1 MTDDKQAKIDAIKAR
16 LAKMKEGGGSSAPK
30 AAGDGEKAA
39 SGAGGDAKPAGD
51 GGDDVKARIAALKAK
66 MEAGKGAEKKA
77 AAKPAAKKK
86 PPAGSVYPMQPVNK
100 TIFGDERL
108 YSDRSVVNWFIVGSL
123 VLTVAIL
130 LMWRRDAVRD
140 WKPIQEA
147 FRLNEIERLTAA
159 ADEAREAIDTEVL
172 EANAEQLA
180 AVEAELETK
189 ADSLEAL
196 RKDALVLEGE
206 NYAADQRYKIA
217 KSELD
222 ELRYIYEEERLLHGG
237 DAELMAEADERL
249 AAKTQQVE
257 ELLQAANSAN
267 QAMLEQKN
275 KIKDIEADRTELERA
290 LAALTE
296 DVDRLE
302 TSLAAIDHSLFNDYI
317 RNAPMADMLAP
328 TYKVEKVVLDKLRDN
343 YNFQYVGRVDMC
355 ITCHVGIDNPFYTD
369 HDPLN
374 EKGGDGPLAGKGER
388 VLNAHPRLDLFLSD
402 SSPHPMGQFGCTV
415 CHQGRGQAV
424 EFPRTF
430 HTPAPTFHDGE
441 MIETAEEKEQRW
453 IEDWGYDPERHY
465 WDWPM
470 TPSDKLYSSC
480 FQCHDETDRIPG
492 VPEYN
497 ESRAL
502 VEELG
507 CYGCH
512 KIQGF
517 EHLRKP
523 GPDLTNL
530 QAKTTPDWIAKWLM
544 DPQGFRPST
553 RMPHFWNQSNSGAH
567 AEDTISPHVPWDNNS
582 DAYVDDW
589 RARNEVEARAVTAY
603 LLHKS
608 QQELDAGSYAMLAP
622 PSGEGDPEAGM
633 ATFEARGC
641 LGCHSM
647 EGEGWTEN
655 DHGPELSA
663 IGSKVNERWLYNWL
677 LNPKAYYHT
686 TVMPD
691 LRLSEA
697 EAWDVTAWLMEQRDE
712 EFENVPVPSTD
723 AQILDEI
730 AVSHLSGVAGD
741 EWARE
746 RVAEMRAGGEDV
758 EVFVGQKLFE
768 RFGCSGCHLVPGHY
782 DDVGI
787 GVELT
792 YESLKELTKFDFGHE
807 AAHSNPEAIGHS
819 RRAWYERK
827 MEDPRSFDRLP
838 VIAKVDGE
846 HVIEKYEQKVK
857 APNDKLK
864 MPNFYLDQHET
875 DLVVQF
881 LLGLRA
887 DGIDPTMKV
896 QLDGDAALV
905 EQGSRLITKYNCI
918 GCHRMGQLPQYML
931 VEKGEDFDDALEGLE
946 EVIDEAMEYGAWMAK
961 PLVIDDRVLFEKHA
975 WLEDEFYDT
984 VLEEDY
990 DLYEFFE
997 DDPDARPIPDE
1008 FLVYGEGE
1016 GGMGK
1021 YIDESALRPP
1031 VLRGQGAKT
1040 NPEWLYDFLLDPYI
1054 VRSHVNVRMPTFGM
1068 SEQES
1073 LALVRWFAAQADQAW
1088 PFEPVTDQEKVI
1100 DEELYRQGEDLF
1112 NTYQCNQCHPAG
1124 GVLPESDP
1132 GNWGPD
1138 LSLTKTRLKTGWVHD
1153 WLLDPQVITPGT
1165 RMPNFFGEFSEGE
1178 YDAQYDDE
1186 WRNGSSFEQIEALQ
1200 HYLEHLGELPPAE
1213 GESDA
1218 G

>member
-16 LAKMKEGGGSSAPK
+16 LAKVKEGGGDAAPK
-30 AAGDGEKAA
+30 AAAKSADG
-39 SGAGGDAKPAGD
+39 GGDAPAADD
-51 GGDDVKARIAALKAK
+51 GGDVKARIAALKAK
-66 MEAGKGAEKKA
+66 MDAGKGAEKKA
-77 AAKPAAKKK
+77 AAKKPAAKKK
-86 PPAGSVYPMQPVNK
+86 PSAANVYPMQPVNK

-108 YSDRSVVNWFIVGSL
+108 HSDRTVVNWFILSSL
-123 VLTVAIL
+123 LLVVTIL

-140 WKPIQEA
+140 WKGVQEA
-147 FRLNEIERLTAA
+147 FRQNEIARLTLAQ
-159 ADEAREAIDTEVL
+159 ADAEAAIDP
-172 EANAEQLA
+172 EALATVDAGLA
-180 AVEAELETK
+180 AVEAELAGQ
-189 ADSLEAL
+189 ADTLNTLGDE
-196 RKDALVLEGE
+196 ALVLEGE
-206 NYAADQRYKIA
+206 FYAADQRYKIA

-222 ELRYIYEEERLLHGG
+222 ELRYNYEEERLLHGE
-237 DAELMAEADERL
+237 DAELMAEADEAL
-249 AAKTQQVE
+249 EAQTAKVD
-257 ELLQAANSAN
+257 ELTQAANSAN
-267 QAMLEQKN
+267 QAMLAKKKAIQKIEEQQTELTRQR
-275 KIKDIEADRTELERA
+275 DALREDLVRTEK
-290 LAALTE
+290 
-296 DVDRLE
+296 
-302 TSLAAIDHSLFNDYI
+302 SLATIGPGIFNDFI

-343 YNFQYVGRVDMC
+343 YNFQYVGKVDMC
-355 ITCHVGIDNPFYTD
+355 TTCHVGIDNPFYID

-388 VLNAHPRLDLFLSD
+388 VLNAHPRLDLFLTD
-402 SSPHPMGQFGCTV
+402 SSPHPIGEFGCTT
-415 CHQGRGQAV
+415 CHQGNGQRV

-430 HTPAPTFHDGE
+430 HTPAPTFHEGQ
-441 MIETAEEKEQRW
+441 MIETAEEKEARW
-453 IEDWGYDPERHY
+453 IEDWGYEPDRHY

-480 FQCHDETDRIPG
+480 FQCHDSTDRIPG

-502 VEELG
+502 VEDLG

-530 QAKTTPDWIAKWLM
+530 QAKTTPEFIQKWLM

-567 AEDTISPHVPWDNNS
+567 AEDTISPDAEWDNNS
-582 DAYVDDW
+582 DRWVGDW
-589 RARNEVEARAVTAY
+589 RARNEVEARAISAY
-603 LLHKS
+603 LLHQS
-608 QQELDAGSYAMLAP
+608 QEQLDAGSYSMEAP
-622 PSGEGDPEAGM
+622 PAGEGDIAAGK
-633 ATFEARGC
+633 ATFESRGC

-663 IGSKVNERWLYNWL
+663 IGSKVNSTWLYNWIRD
-677 LNPKAYYHT
+677 PKAYYHT
-686 TVMPD
+686 SVMPD
-691 LRLSEA
+691 LRLTDA
-697 EAWDVTAWLMEQRDE
+697 EAWNITAWLMDQRSEEWEQTA
-712 EFENVPVPSTD
+712 PPAAD
-723 AQILDEI
+723 AQILDDI
-730 AVSHLSGVAGD
+730 AVTHLASIAGD
-741 EWARE
+741 NYARDE
-746 RVAEMRAGGEDV
+746 VARMRADGESV

-787 GVELT
+787 GTELT
-792 YESLKELTKFDFGHE
+792 YESLKEITKFDFGHE
-807 AAHSNPEAIGHS
+807 AAHTNPEAIGHS

-827 MEDPRSFDRLP
+827 LEDPRAYDRLP
-838 VIAKVDGE
+838 VIGKVDGE
-846 HVIEKYEQKVK
+846 YVIEKYEQKVK

-864 MPNFYLDQHET
+864 MPNFYLDDAEN

-905 EQGSRLITKYNCI
+905 EEGSRLITKYNCI

-946 EVIDEAMEYGAWMAK
+946 EVIDEAMEYGAWTAQ
-961 PLVIDDRVLFEKHA
+961 PVVVNGQELFAAHA
-975 WLEDEFYDT
+975 WLEDEFYDAE
-984 VLEEDY
+984 LEEDY

-997 DDPDARPIPDE
+997 DDPENREIPGE

-1016 GGMGK
+1016 GGMGR
-1021 YIDESALRPP
+1021 YIDDSAMRPP
-1031 VLRGQGAKT
+1031 VLRGQGAKS
-1040 NPEWLYDFLLDPYI
+1040 NPDWLFDFLLDPYI
-1054 VRSHVNVRMPTFGM
+1054 VRTHVNVRMPTFGL
-1068 SEQES
+1068 SEHES

-1088 PFEPVTDQEKVI
+1088 PFEPVSGLEKTV
-1100 DEELYRQGEDLF
+1100 DEELYRRGEDLF
-1112 NTYQCNQCHPAG
+1112 NTYQCNSCHPSG
-1124 GVLPESDP
+1124 DVLPESDP

-1138 LSLTKTRLKTGWVHD
+1138 LALTQHRLKTDWVHD

-1178 YDAQYDDE
+1178 YDAQYDE
-1186 WRNGSSFEQIEALQ
+1186 SWRNGDSQSQIEALQ
-1200 HYLEHLGELPPAE
+1200 HYLEHLGKLEPAE
-1213 GESDA
+1213 ENQQG
-1218 G
+1218 